1 MKIPTT
7 KASQNIALVNNE
19 VTEET
24 EGYRDMLRN
33 KEIPSENTIFIEQL
47 RELVKYF
54 SSIEH
59 NNIRQYSIHIIRELS
74 KCESNEK
81 ARMYVEDFTLTR

>member
-1 MKIPTT
+1 MNGKSREMFGKSYQIKIPTT
-7 KASQNIALVNNE
+7 KASQNIALANNE
-19 VTEET
+19 VAE
-24 EGYRDMLRN
+24 
-33 KEIPSENTIFIEQL
+33 ENTIFIEQL

-59 NNIRQYSIHIIRELS
+59 NNIRQYSIHLIRELS